1 MDEAQAKRILEGL
14 IFVSSQPI
22 ALKRLQEV
30 VQESDHQTLRR
41 LIEQLNGEYQQT
53 GRAFRIQDVAG
64 GYQLVTLP
72 DIAPWVKRLLQ
83 MPREST
89 LSKPALEALAI
100 IAYRQPI
107 TKAEIEIIR
116 GVDATATLETLME
129 RQFVR
134 IVGRRDSPGRPLLYG
149 TTEEFLR
156 HFGLKGLE
164 ALPPMPKGTVGT
176 LPGMDSAETSPSAET
191 RLIVPPRLL
200 EEPAVHEAP
209 STSE

>member
-1 MDEAQAKRILEGL
+1 MEDSQAKRILEGL

-30 VQESDHQTLRR
+30 IQEADHQMLRR
-41 LIEQLNGEYQQT
+41 LVEALNGDYQQS
-53 GRAFRIQDVAG
+53 GRAFRIQEVAG

-72 DIAPWVKRLLQ
+72 DLAPWVKRLLQ
-83 MPREST
+83 MPRESS

-107 TKAEIEIIR
+107 TKADIEVVR

-129 RQFVR
+129 RQFIRV
-134 IVGRRDSPGRPLLYG
+134 VGRKDSPGRPLLYG
-149 TTEEFLR
+149 TTQEFLR

-164 ALPPMPKGTVGT
+164 ALPPMPKGTAGA
-176 LPGMDSAETSPSAET
+176 LPGMDSAETSASADVHP
-191 RLIVPPRLL
+191 IIPPRPL
-200 EEPAVHEAP
+200 EEPAVHEAQP
-209 STSE
+209 TA